1 MRIVA
6 AARFSVLE
14 QSFIHVPGIGP
25 HRERELWVKGYV
37 DWRTF
42 LERHPKN
49 HWRELVASRLTT
61 EIALDTLPKREA
73 WRTFPHYADRVGYL
87 DIETEGL
94 NAGRDRVTCVGL
106 SDGSTAEAFVQGE
119 NLEDLP
125 KALDRFDMLVTY
137 NGAQFD
143 LPVLA
148 SVFPQIDF
156 RRFRHIDLRFALKRL
171 GFRGGLKAAEKRVG
185 LDRGEGVEGLDGY
198 FAIVL
203 WREHRRGT
211 KGARETLL
219 RYCLEDVVNLK
230 PLMAHAYNELT
241 RAMPIDVPPIE
252 DTVPPP
258 IPWTADT
265 GLVKRLAAALWR

>member
-1 MRIVA
+1 M
-6 AARFSVLE
+6 LDH
-14 QSFIHVPGIGP
+14 SFIHVPGIGP

-37 DWRTF
+37 DWSTF
-42 LERHPKN
+42 LARHPHNK
-49 HWRELVASRLTT
+49 WRDLVASRLETS
-61 EIALDTLPKREA
+61 IALDTLPKREA
-73 WRTFPHYADRVGYL
+73 WRTFPCYADRVAYL

-94 NAGRDRVTCVGL
+94 NAGRDHITCVGI
-106 SDGSTAEAFVQGE
+106 SDGHSVEAFVQGE

-125 KALDRFDMLVTY
+125 QALERFDMLITY

-148 SVFPQIDF
+148 TVFPEVDF
-156 RRFRHIDLRFALKRL
+156 KRFRHIDLRFALKRL
-171 GFRGGLKAAEKRVG
+171 GFRGGLKAAEKRIG

-198 FAIVL
+198 FAILL

-211 KGARETLL
+211 AGARETLL

-241 RAMPIDVPPIE
+241 RAMPIDVAPIE
-252 DTVPPP
+252 DATTPP
-258 IPWTADT
+258 IPWNADT
-265 GLVKRLAAALWR
+265 NLVK